1 MAKFAPTSRYVR
13 YSEPF
18 KTVDARGREVLA
30 VHPAAVPLKRNR
42 GTHIAKDTQRLDH
55 LAWFYL
61 RRAEGYWEVTAH
73 NGRLLPDAVLAQA
86 RIRIPVDEG

>member
-1 MAKFAPTSRYVR
+1 MAKFTANSRYAK

-18 KTVDARGREVLA
+18 KTTDPRGREVLA
-30 VHPAAVPLKRNR
+30 VLPAEVPAKRNR
-42 GTHIAKDTQRLDH
+42 GTHVTKDTQRLDH

-61 RRAEGYWEVTAH
+61 RRADAFWEIAAH

-86 RIRIPVDEG
+86 RIRIPVDGD